1 MVEMASAQGNRQ
13 RPSRAQL
20 PKYVLR
26 RVLEGVPILLCIL
39 ILNFLLIHA
48 APGDPATYLAGQLQA
63 TEEFQEQLRQEFGL
77 DRPLYEQLFVYLGK
91 VLRGDLG
98 YSYRYRQE
106 VTELVLSRLGNTL
119 LLMGSGFVIATIA
132 GILLGA
138 IASQRAY
145 SYGDHLATFLALAG
159 YSMPVFWLGQLLL
172 ITLSLWL
179 GWFPAQGMAS
189 LRLRATGVDAVLDRL
204 HHLVLPATTY
214 AIYHL
219 TLVFRLTRG
228 KMQEVLKEDY
238 IITARAKGLDERTVV
253 YKHGLRNALLPVV
266 TVLGINFG
274 FMLAGSVLV
283 ETVFAWPGMG
293 RLMYEAILS
302 RDYPVLMGVFTVVSI
317 MVIVANVITD
327 VVYSFIDPRVV
338 YK

>member
-1 MVEMASAQGNRQ
+1 MSGTGQSQ
-13 RPSRAQL
+13 RSSRSQL
-20 PKYVLR
+20 LNYILR

-39 ILNFLLIHA
+39 VLNFLLIHA
-48 APGDPATYLAGQLQA
+48 APGDPATYLAGQMQA
-63 TEEFQEQLRQEFGL
+63 TEEFQEKLRREFGL
-77 DRPLYEQLFVYLGK
+77 DRPLHVQLAVYLGK

-98 YSYRYRQE
+98 YSYRYREE
-106 VTELVLSRLGNTL
+106 VTSLVMSRLGNTL
-119 LLMGSGFVIATIA
+119 LLMGSGFVLATAA
-132 GILLGA
+132 GILLGV

-145 SYGDHLATFLALAG
+145 SFGDHLATFLALAG

-172 ITLSLWL
+172 ITLSLGL

-189 LRLRATGVDAVLDRL
+189 LRLRATGFDAFVDRL

-228 KMQEVLKEDY
+228 KMQEILKEDY
-238 IITARAKGLDERTVV
+238 IITARAKGLDERNVV
-253 YKHGLRNALLPVV
+253 YRHGLRNALLPVV

-293 RLMYEAILS
+293 RLMYEGILA
-302 RDYPVLMGVFTVVSI
+302 RDYPVLMGVFTVVSV
-317 MVIVANVITD
+317 MVILANIVTD

>member
-1 MVEMASAQGNRQ
+1 MTAPAGNTQRASR
-13 RPSRAQL
+13 SQL
-20 PKYVLR
+20 LNYVLR
-26 RVLEGVPILLCIL
+26 RALEGVPILLCIL
-39 ILNFLLIHA
+39 VLNFLLIHA
-48 APGDPATYLAGQLQA
+48 APGDPATYLAGQMQG
-63 TEEFQEQLRQEFGL
+63 TEEFQQQLKREFGL
-77 DRPLYEQLFVYLGK
+77 DRPLYEQLVVYLGK

-98 YSYRYRQE
+98 YSYRYRQD
-106 VTELVLSRLGNTL
+106 VMGLVLSRVGNTL
-119 LLMGSGFVIATIA
+119 LLMGSGFVVATAA

-172 ITLSLWL
+172 ITFSLNL
-179 GWFPAQGMAS
+179 GWFPAQGMTS
-189 LRLRATGVDAVLDRL
+189 LRLRATGTNALLDLL

-214 AIYHL
+214 AVYHL

-238 IITARAKGLDERTVV
+238 IITARAKGLEERRVV
-253 YKHGLRNALLPVV
+253 YKHGLRNALLPVI

-293 RLMYEAILS
+293 RLMYEGILS
-302 RDYPVLMGVFTVVSI
+302 RDYPVLMGVFTIVSV
-317 MVIVANVITD
+317 MVIIANIVTD
-327 VVYSFIDPRVV
+327 VVYSFVDPRVV

>member
-1 MVEMASAQGNRQ
+1 MTVLAGNTQRASR
-13 RPSRAQL
+13 SQL
-20 PKYVLR
+20 LNYILR
-26 RVLEGVPILLCIL
+26 RALEGVPILLCIL

-48 APGDPATYLAGQLQA
+48 APGDPATYLAGQMQG
-63 TEEFQEQLRQEFGL
+63 TEEFQQQLKREFGL
-77 DRPLYEQLFVYLGK
+77 DRPLYEQLVVYLGK

-98 YSYRYRQE
+98 YSFRYRQD
-106 VTELVLSRLGNTL
+106 VMGLVLSRVGNTL
-119 LLMGSGFVIATIA
+119 LLMGSGFIVATAA

-172 ITLSLWL
+172 ITLSLGL

-189 LRLRATGVDAVLDRL
+189 LRVRATGMDALLDRL

-293 RLMYEAILS
+293 RLMYEGILS
-302 RDYPVLMGVFTVVSI
+302 RDYPVLMGVFTVVSV
-317 MVIVANVITD
+317 MVIIANIVTD
-327 VVYSFIDPRVV
+327 VVYSLIDPRVV

>member
-1 MVEMASAQGNRQ
+1 MGDQMGTSAK
-13 RPSRAQL
+13 PSRSQISH
-20 PKYVLR
+20 YVLR

-48 APGDPATYLAGQLQA
+48 APGDPATYLTGQMQA
-63 TEEFQEQLRQEFGL
+63 TEEFQEQLKREFGL
-77 DRPLYEQLFVYLGK
+77 DRPIYEQLVVYLAK
-91 VLRGDLG
+91 VLQGDLG
-98 YSYRYRQE
+98 YSYRYREE
-106 VTELVLSRLGNTL
+106 VADLVLSRLGNTL
-119 LLMGSGFVIATIA
+119 LLMGTGFVVATAA
-132 GILLGA
+132 GILLGV

-172 ITLSLWL
+172 ITLSLGL

-189 LRLRATGVDAVLDRL
+189 LRLRATGFEAFVDRL

-238 IITARAKGLDERTVV
+238 IITARAKGLDEGSVV
-253 YKHGLRNALLPVV
+253 YRHGLRNALLPLV

-293 RLMYEAILS
+293 RLMYEGILS
-302 RDYPVLMGVFTVVSI
+302 RDYPVLMGVFTIVSI
-317 MVIVANVITD
+317 MVILANIVTD
-327 VVYSFIDPRVV
+327 VTYSLIDPRVV
-338 YK
+338 HQ